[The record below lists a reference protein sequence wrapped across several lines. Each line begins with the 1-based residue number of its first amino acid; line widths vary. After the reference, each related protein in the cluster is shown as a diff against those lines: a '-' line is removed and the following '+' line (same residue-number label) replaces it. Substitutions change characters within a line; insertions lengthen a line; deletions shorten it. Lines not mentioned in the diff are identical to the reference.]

1 MHKCSGVE
9 KKTKWKV
16 ILLDHF
22 YHDASPLNHGGK
34 YVLDLF
40 HWSTVH
46 HFSFSASEIEWATII
61 LERYKGEFQ
70 EVWDL
75 AIFAIYK
82 PMDEFQQQQQQ
93 RQWPTINQ
101 RMGLEILLVEEIL
114 HQLIWQITHYL
125 QGFIHLRWC
134 RISSINSMVV
144 FGKLEINHH
153 LKKSIYIH
161 QFTASS

>member
-34 YVLDLF
+34 YVWIFVSLINRSPCF
-40 HWSTVH
+40 I
-46 HFSFSASEIEWATII
+46 FSKWNWVSYHYPWKIQRWVSGSVGSGDICYI
-61 LERYKGEFQ
+61 
-70 EVWDL
+70 
-75 AIFAIYK
+75 K

-101 RMGLEILLVEEIL
+101 RMGLESLLVEEIL

-134 RISSINSMVV
+134 RISSVNST
-144 FGKLEINHH
+144 IW
-153 LKKSIYIH
+153 
-161 QFTASS
+161 QFW